1 MNNEDEDEFTD
12 NFINS
17 SDNKTTN
24 LNNSVD
30 NSNINSELESDD
42 TKEDSLNNNIFLDNN
57 NLVNLEKISNE
68 RITKPK
74 LTKYEK
80 VSIIGERTKQLIKG
94 AKPLVKINDSSLT
107 SHDIALLEY
116 DNNMIPFKIKRPLPN
131 GTYEI
136 WKFSELQNI

>member
-80 VSIIGERTKQLIKG
+80 VRIIGERTKQLIKG

>member
-1 MNNEDEDEFTD
+1 MNDEDEFTD

-42 TKEDSLNNNIFLDNN
+42 TKEDSLNNNIFLENNN

-80 VSIIGERTKQLIKG
+80 VRIIGERTKQLIKG